1 MNAGDYG
8 AAAEVYR
15 RALSLQPVSAYTVY
29 GLGYLLERQ
38 GDLAAAA
45 ESYRLVLRHDP
56 DLVEA
61 HLHLGITQLLQGNLR
76 SAAECFKRVRELA
89 PENSEARTFLGY
101 VHLLEGNLPLGWS
114 EHEYRWRTPHF
125 LRDRQKFPQ
134 PLWKGEPL
142 KGSRILL
149 RAEQGLGDTLQF
161 VRYVP
166 LVAARGGNVVL
177 EVQTRLQRLLAR
189 SPGAAEVIRRGEARP
204 EADWQCPLMSLPLA
218 FATDL
223 NSIPAEIPY
232 VQPDPA
238 QIAAWGQRLAGN
250 SLRIGLAWGGSPTF
264 PYERWRSIPL
274 EQLAPLTQLEG
285 TTFYSLQMGPQASQ
299 VKQLGSGVRLIDL
312 QDEQQDLADTAAIVA
327 NLGLV
332 ISIDTS
338 VAHLAGAMG
347 KPVWILLHK
356 SPDWRWL
363 LEREDSP
370 WYPTARL
377 FRQSTLGN
385 WLDVV
390 ARVERELREHV
401 AKTAAGAPSRGP

>member
-45 ESYRLVLRHDP
+45 ESYRLVLRHAP

-61 HLHLGITQLLQGNLR
+61 HLHLGITQLLQGNVG

-125 LRDRQKFPQ
+125 LRDRRKLPQ

-189 SPGAAEVIRRGEARP
+189 SPGAAEVIRRGEALP
-204 EADWQCPLMSLPLA
+204 EVDWQCPLMSLPLA

-285 TTFYSLQMGPQASQ
+285 TTFYSLQMGPQAGQ
-299 VKQLGSGVRLIDL
+299 VKQLGSRVRLIDL

-385 WLDVV
+385 WQDVV
-390 ARVERELREHV
+390 ARVDRELRELV
-401 AKTAAGAPSRGP
+401 AKTAAGQPSRGP